1 MEDFVQIK
9 QDDEPSE
16 DELNAA
22 AERGETEVE
31 NGSDKLEKTP
41 AERAQSLTAE
51 GSRLSPLRRGV
62 RLGENDR
69 ADCGVV
75 RNSRRSRAVAF
86 YAVFDGHGGPD
97 AARYAQTHLWDLIKK
112 QRGFWS
118 TDDEEVCAAI
128 RKGFIACH
136 HAMWKKLRKLARVY
150 CFFLWDFSLASLH
163 FAVINMIKDLPGY
176 SNNIFLIYEYSTVK
190 KT

>member
-22 AERGETEVE
+22 AERSETEVE
-31 NGSDKLEKTP
+31 RASDKLENTP
-41 AERAQSLTAE
+41 AERAQSLSAE
-51 GSRLSPLRRGV
+51 RPRLSPQSPALRA
-62 RLGENDR
+62 GERDGADR
-69 ADCGVV
+69 EAG
-75 RNSRRSRAVAF
+75 RSSGRTRAVAF

-136 HAMWKKLRKLARVY
+136 HAMWKKLREFSCVFCFCACARARVIP
-150 CFFLWDFSLASLH
+150 DHHHIIKS
-163 FAVINMIKDLPGY
+163 FAVIHLQCV
-176 SNNIFLIYEYSTVK
+176 S
-190 KT
+190 

>member
-22 AERGETEVE
+22 AERGEAEVE
-31 NGSDKLEKTP
+31 NNASDKLEHTP
-41 AERAQSLTAE
+41 AERAQSLATE
-51 GSRLSPLRRGV
+51 GSRLSPPRCSVPVGEREEAADGGV
-62 RLGENDR
+62 I
-69 ADCGVV
+69 
-75 RNSRRSRAVAF
+75 RNRRRSRAVAF

-136 HAMWKKLRKLARVY
+136 HAMWKKLRKFARVY
-150 CFFLWDFSLASLH
+150 LFLWAFSQCH
-163 FAVINMIKDLPGY
+163 RRP
-176 SNNIFLIYEYSTVK
+176 
-190 KT
+190 

>member
-31 NGSDKLEKTP
+31 NASDNIENTP
-41 AERAQSLTAE
+41 AEQAQSLATE
-51 GSRLSPLRRGV
+51 RSRLSPSRSSV
-62 RLGENDR
+62 AVVENDE
-69 ADCGVV
+69 ADYGAA

-118 TDDEEVCAAI
+118 SDDEEVCAAI

-136 HAMWKKLRKLARVY
+136 HAMWKKLRKLSSVY
-150 CFFLWDFSLASLH
+150 LFLLASLPDH
-163 FAVINMIKDLPGY
+163 HIIKAL
-176 SNNIFLIYEYSTVK
+176 L
-190 KT
+190 

>member
-31 NGSDKLEKTP
+31 NASDNLENSP
-41 AERAQSLTAE
+41 AERAQSLVTD
-51 GSRLSPLRRGV
+51 GSGLSPPRSGV
-62 RLGENDR
+62 TGVENDEAER
-69 ADCGVV
+69 TAVK
-75 RNSRRSRAVAF
+75 NSRRSRAVAF

-150 CFFLWDFSLASLH
+150 FNYFFFLWDFSVPSPHETL
-163 FAVINMIKDLPGY
+163 
-176 SNNIFLIYEYSTVK
+176 T
-190 KT
+190 

>member
-22 AERGETEVE
+22 AAERGEPEVE
-31 NGSDKLEKTP
+31 EDKGSDELEHRA
-41 AERAQSLTAE
+41 AERAQSPGSGSSRLAGPPGCSVAAGGSDGAAE
-51 GSRLSPLRRGV
+51 GAVG
-62 RLGENDR
+62 
-69 ADCGVV
+69 
-75 RNSRRSRAVAF
+75 RNSRRARAVSF

-118 TDDEEVCAAI
+118 ADDEEVCAAI

-136 HAMWKKLRKLARVY
+136 HAMWKKLRKFGRVY
-150 CFFLWDFSLASLH
+150 WFFWALSVPS
-163 FAVINMIKDLPGY
+163 
-176 SNNIFLIYEYSTVK
+176 ST
-190 KT
+190 

>member
-31 NGSDKLEKTP
+31 SAKDRLENPP
-41 AERAQSLTAE
+41 AEQAQSLSAE
-51 GSRLSPLRRGV
+51 IARLSAPSSGARALDEGDGAGRG
-62 RLGENDR
+62 
-69 ADCGVV
+69 A
-75 RNSRRSRAVAF
+75 RSRAVAF

-136 HAMWKKLRKLARVY
+136 HAMWKKLRE
-150 CFFLWDFSLASLH
+150 CSL
-163 FAVINMIKDLPGY
+163 
-176 SNNIFLIYEYSTVK
+176 IFLS
-190 KT
+190 

>member
-22 AERGETEVE
+22 AAERGETEVE
-31 NGSDKLEKTP
+31 LASDKLEHLP
-41 AERAQSLTAE
+41 AERAQSLGAE
-51 GSRLSPLRRGV
+51 RSRLSPPISAV
-62 RLGENDR
+62 RVAEDDG
-69 ADCGVV
+69 ADCGVA

-136 HAMWKKLRKLARVY
+136 HAMWKKLRKSARVY
-150 CFFLWDFSLASLH
+150 LFYCGIL
-163 FAVINMIKDLPGY
+163 
-176 SNNIFLIYEYSTVK
+176 
-190 KT
+190 

>member
-22 AERGETEVE
+22 EHGETEAVG
-31 NGSDKLEKTP
+31 NGNYKLEREPGERTP
-41 AERAQSLTAE
+41 ASSAGEGCRPATPRCGAE
-51 GSRLSPLRRGV
+51 SCSPRQDASSSR
-62 RLGENDR
+62 D
-69 ADCGVV
+69 
-75 RNSRRSRAVAF
+75 RSRAVAF

-97 AARYAQTHLWDLIKK
+97 AASYAQEHLWDLIKK

-118 TDDEEVCAAI
+118 KDDEEVCAAI

-136 HAMWKKLRKLARVY
+136 HAMWKKLRESRQ
-150 CFFLWDFSLASLH
+150 C
-163 FAVINMIKDLPGY
+163 
-176 SNNIFLIYEYSTVK
+176 
-190 KT
+190 